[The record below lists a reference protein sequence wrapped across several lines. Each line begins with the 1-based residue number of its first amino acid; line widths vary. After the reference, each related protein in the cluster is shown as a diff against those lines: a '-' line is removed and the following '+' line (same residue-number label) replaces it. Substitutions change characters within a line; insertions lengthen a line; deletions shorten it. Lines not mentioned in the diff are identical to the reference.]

1 MEKQKLVQHL
11 KKEPGIPNGEPPENH
26 IDLPL
31 KKNVVC
37 FFDTAQEHVSAAEKQ
52 AHVSGE
58 FWRERER
65 EKNNQDGPVVHPS
78 TNGNLSWKKS
88 MVKSASYRL

>member
-1 MEKQKLVQHL
+1 M
-11 KKEPGIPNGEPPENH
+11 KKEAGIPNGEPPENRV
-26 IDLPL
+26 DLPL

-37 FFDTAQEHVSAAEKQ
+37 FFDAAQEHVSAAEKQ

-58 FWRERER
+58 FWILER

-88 MVKSASYRL
+88 LVKSAAYRL

>member
-1 MEKQKLVQHL
+1 MEKIVQNL

-37 FFDTAQEHVSAAEKQ
+37 FFDAAQEHVSAAEKQ
-52 AHVSGE
+52 THVSGE
-58 FWRERER
+58 FWRERKTIRMVPWCIHQQMETFLG
-65 EKNNQDGPVVHPS
+65 KNP
-78 TNGNLSWKKS
+78 W
-88 MVKSASYRL
+88 